1 MFTTVIGLFYWDITL
16 FVYWKG
22 ILPVHL
28 KAWIDESEHNLM
40 ILSSILLAWNVLI
53 AVGIQV
59 VLGVMYY
66 RRKKIYQRV
75 AQDEEGFAL

>member
-1 MFTTVIGLFYWDITL
+1 MFTTVIGLLFWNIAL

-28 KAWIDESEHNLM
+28 KAWIDESEHNQM
-40 ILSSILLAWNVLI
+40 ILSSVVSAWSVLM

-59 VLGVMYY
+59 VLGVMCY